1 MSKPSLRLQFTK
13 LLVFYHV
20 LLWQLGHWP
29 QSKLHCRADV
39 ARLPEDEVS
48 ALRDFMSNTE
58 LRPEQIIEVTYCSDV
73 VRTYGFVIECNCTNE
88 SGCRITGIRMSYLGL
103 TGTIHEK
110 VGDLTSLTYLILSNN
125 TLHGGIP
132 DTIGNL
138 KNLQVLDLSR
148 NQLNGSIPASLG
160 RLVSLEYLYLQYNL
174 LSQGI
179 PPSFGSLT
187 KLTELNLQ
195 FNMISDSI
203 PEDFGNLSS
212 LTIMELSENQLSGPL
227 PQSLGNLTTLTTFYV
242 SANNLSG
249 KFPETYGNL
258 TSLKKFSIAGNYIS
272 GPLPVETIAKWT
284 NITHLVL
291 VGNNF
296 EGNLTEKIFRLP
308 KLQYLLITDLANN
321 SFPLPPKINNS
332 ANFISLTLRNCSI
345 NGTIPKYIGE
355 NMTSLRYL
363 DLSFNKLTGGLPQN
377 MSSKMIYMSFSR
389 NMLNGTIAPSILGDS
404 QTRIDLSF
412 NYFSA
417 EGSPVQS
424 NQQLNLFAC
433 CRNSSTTEPQM
444 MDPFEMKN
452 RYCPEN
458 EPEYHSLFINCGGE
472 ETIVDGHQY
481 DQDNDTSLFYTS
493 PKKSWAYSLSGDF
506 GVPES
511 NTSNYI
517 KSMTRGVHEAPLY
530 EKARFSPISL
540 EYYVFCLRKGNYIVT
555 LYFKE
560 IVDSKDEDYSSLRKR
575 VFDVYIQDVRRLDYF
590 KIREEEGTTEGPITK
605 KISAV
610 VVNDSG
616 LLNIHLYWP
625 GKGSYQYHPSFNGPL
640 ISAISVTPEFDPDK
654 SKGQFV
660 ALITLASIVAA
671 LPLSL
676 AFAWRMGWLPSEG
689 FPKIETSQEKIVDE
703 YQDSEELPSQ
713 EENGDEQRNTKDQG
727 TRKNTEKYQGQEEIG
742 DEHQDNEELP
752 SQEEIGD
759 EHQDNEEL
767 PSQEEIGD
775 EHQDNEEL
783 PSQEEIGDE
792 PRNTKGQEEV
802 GDEQRNTKD
811 QGRRKNTKTK
821 RKKKEKLG
829 DEHPNIVKKLGMFG
843 LSYGFPLGMSS
854 EELPSQEEIGD
865 KHQDSEEFPSKEEIG
880 DEHQDSE
887 ELPSQ
892 EEIGDEQRNTK
903 GQQEINDEQRN
914 TKDQGRRKNTE
925 TKRKKKEKIGDDHPD
940 TVKKLGMLGL
950 SYGFPSGQEEIGEEH
965 QDSEELPNQEE
976 IGDEHQDREELPSQ
990 EEIGDEQRNT
1000 KGQEEIGDEQRNTKD
1015 QGRRKNTE
1023 TKRKKKE
1030 KIGDERPNT
1039 IKKLGMFGL
1048 SYGLPLDMS
1057 SEELPSKEEIG
1068 DEHQDSEELPSQE
1081 EIGDEQRNTKDQ
1093 GRRKNTETKR
1103 KKKEKIGDE
1112 RPNTVKKLGMFG
1124 LSYGLPLDMSS
1135 EELPSQE
1142 EIGDEQRKTKDQ
1154 GRWKNTETKRKKK
1167 EKIGD
1172 EHPDTVK
1179 KLGMLGLSYGF
1190 PLGMSSEELPSEE
1203 EIGDEQQDSEELPSQ
1218 EEIGDEQR
1226 NRKGQEEIGEE
1237 QRNTKDQGRQ
1247 KNTETKRK
1255 KKEKI
1260 GDEHPDT
1267 VKKLGMFGLSYG
1279 FPLGMS
1285 NEELPSQEEIGDEHQ
1300 DSEELPSQQEIG
1312 DEQRNKKGQE
1322 EIGDE
1327 QRNTKDQ
1334 GRWKNTET
1342 KTKKKEKIGDE
1353 HPDTVKKLGMLGLSY
1368 GFPLG
1373 MSSEELPSEEEIG
1386 DEHQDSEELP
1396 SQEEIGDEQRNR
1408 KGQEEIGDEQR
1419 NTKDQ
1424 GRRKNTETK
1433 RKKKE
1438 KIGDE
1443 HPDTVKKLGM
1453 FGLSYGFPLGMS
1465 SEELPSQEE
1474 IGDEH
1479 QDSEKLPSQEEIG
1492 DEQRNMKGQEEIGDE
1507 QRNTKDQG
1515 RRKNTETKMKKKEKI
1530 GDEHPD
1536 IVKKLGMLGSSYGF
1550 PLGMSSEEL
1559 PSQEEISDEH
1569 QDNEELPS
1577 QEKIGD
1583 EQRNTKG
1590 QEEIGDEQRNTKDQ
1604 GRRKNTKTKMKKK
1617 EKIGDEHPDTVKK
1630 LGMLGL
1636 SYGFPLGM
1644 SSEELL
1650 SQEEIGDEHQD
1661 SEELRSQEEIS
1672 DEQRNTKG
1680 QEEIGDEQIN
1690 TKDQGRRTN
1699 TKTRRKKNEKIGDEH
1714 LDAVK
1719 ELINATENFSD
1730 KKKLGHSETFFMAQL
1745 PSHTVAVKKL
1755 DSAHFKGK
1763 IDKLKEEIGIIE
1775 SLQHN
1780 NILKLLHAYIG
1791 KDLQFLVY
1799 EYMENKSLEDILFGS
1814 STSGTIKLD
1823 WNTRVNIC
1831 LGIAQ
1836 GLQYL
1841 HERVQIVHTNI
1852 KSANILLNEK
1862 LEAKISDFGFAN
1874 LYSEEDKVMAIGR
1887 ETKKGYTAPEYLQT
1901 DDLDSKLDVFSFGV
1915 VVLEIVSG
1923 ERNVRNQSK
1932 KETEVLLD
1940 RAYKANRNGNLKSLV
1955 DKNLSTFDER
1965 EALIILKLA
1974 LECTTMGASVR
1985 PEMSGVV
1992 SVLLGEK
1999 SIDEVCSPAK
2009 PTGDINVVGSLEEL
2023 AGISDMAAKPT
2034 GDINVV
2040 GSLEESAGI
2049 SDMAESLS
2057 PLWGS

>member
-1 MSKPSLRLQFTK
+1 MSKPSLRLHLTK
-13 LLVFYHV
+13 LVFYHI
-20 LLWQLGHWP
+20 LLWQLGRWP
-29 QSKLHCRADV
+29 QSKFHCRADG
-39 ARLPEDEVS
+39 ALLQQDEVF
-48 ALRDFMSNTE
+48 ALQAITRDLE
-58 LRPEQIIEVTYCSDV
+58 LKQQQTITDKSCDGTFFGFTINCDCNNATNQCSISKIEINNLD
-73 VRTYGFVIECNCTNE
+73 
-88 SGCRITGIRMSYLGL
+88 L
-103 TGTIHEK
+103 TGTIHEA
-110 VGDLTSLTYLILSNN
+110 VSYLSNLKYLSLAN
-125 TLHGGIP
+125 NKLHGSIP
-132 DTIGNL
+132 DTWGNL
-138 KNLQVLDLSR
+138 MDLEYLDLSS
-148 NQLNGSIPASLG
+148 NQLSGLVPASLG
-160 RLVSLEYLYLQYNL
+160 NLVSLQNLYLNNNL
-174 LSQGI
+174 LSGGI
-179 PPSFGSLT
+179 PRNFGLLT
-187 KLTELNLQ
+187 NLIQMAMQ
-195 FNMISDSI
+195 FNKLSGSI
-203 PEDFGNLSS
+203 PEDFGKLSS
-212 LTIMELSENQLSGPL
+212 LSYMDLSENQLSGPL
-227 PQSLGNLTTLTTFYV
+227 PESLGNLSSLGIFYV
-242 SANNLSG
+242 SANYLSEE
-249 KFPETYGNL
+249 FPKGYDRL
-258 TSLKKFSIAGNYIS
+258 TSLELFSIAGNYIS
-272 GPLPVETIAKWT
+272 GPLPVETMASWT
-284 NITHLVL
+284 NIYSLNVM
-291 VGNNF
+291 GNNF
-296 EGNLTEKIFRLP
+296 EGNSTTKYTEIFNLP
-308 KLQYLLITDLANN
+308 NLQYLLITDLANN

-363 DLSFNKLTGGLPQN
+363 DLSFNKLTGGLPQK

-389 NMLNGTIAPSILGDS
+389 NMLNGAIAPSILGDS

-412 NYFSA
+412 NNFSA

-452 RYCPEN
+452 RYCPEK
-458 EPEYHSLFINCGGE
+458 EPKYHSLFINCGGE
-472 ETIVDGHQY
+472 ETIVNGHKY

-493 PKKSWAYSLSGDF
+493 LKKSWAYSLSGDF

-517 KSMTRGVHEAPLY
+517 KSMTRGVPEAPLY

-575 VFDVYIQDVRRLDYF
+575 VFDVYIQDVRRLNYF

-640 ISAISVTPEFDPDK
+640 ISAISVTPELSPDK
-654 SKGQFV
+654 NKGQLV

-676 AFAWRMGWLPSEG
+676 AFAWRMGWLPSEE

-703 YQDSEELPSQ
+703 HQDSEELPRQ

-727 TRKNTEKYQGQEEIG
+727 KRKNTEKDQGQEEIG
-742 DEHQDNEELP
+742 DEHQDSEELP

-759 EHQDNEEL
+759 DNQD
-767 PSQEEIGD
+767 S
-775 EHQDNEEL
+775 EEL

-792 PRNTKGQEEV
+792 PRNTKGQEEI

-821 RKKKEKLG
+821 RKKKEKIG
-829 DEHPNIVKKLGMFG
+829 DEHPDIIKKLGMFG

-854 EELPSQEEIGD
+854 EELPSQ
-865 KHQDSEEFPSKEEIG
+865 EEIG

-903 GQQEINDEQRN
+903 GQQEISDEQRN

-925 TKRKKKEKIGDDHPD
+925 TKRKKKEKIGDDHPE

-950 SYGFPSGQEEIGEEH
+950 SYGFSSGMSSEELPSQEEIGEEH
-965 QDSEELPNQEE
+965 QDSEELPSQEE
-976 IGDEHQDREELPSQ
+976 IGDEHQDSEELPSQ

-1039 IKKLGMFGL
+1039 
-1048 SYGLPLDMS
+1048 
-1057 SEELPSKEEIG
+1057 
-1068 DEHQDSEELPSQE
+1068 
-1081 EIGDEQRNTKDQ
+1081 
-1093 GRRKNTETKR
+1093 
-1103 KKKEKIGDE
+1103 
-1112 RPNTVKKLGMFG
+1112 VKKLGMFG
-1124 LSYGLPLDMSS
+1124 LSYGLSLDMSS

-1142 EIGDEQRKTKDQ
+1142 EIGDEHQDSEELPSQQEIGDEQRNKKGQEEIGDEQRNTKDQ
-1154 GRWKNTETKRKKK
+1154 GRWNNTETKTKKK

-1172 EHPDTVK
+1172 KHPDTVK

-1203 EIGDEQQDSEELPSQ
+1203 EIGDEHQYSEELPSQ

-1226 NRKGQEEIGEE
+1226 N
-1237 QRNTKDQGRQ
+1237 TKEQGRR

-1255 KKEKI
+1255 KNEKI
-1260 GDEHPDT
+1260 GDERPNT

-1279 FPLGMS
+1279 LPLDMS
-1285 NEELPSQEEIGDEHQ
+1285 SEELPSQEEIGDEHQ

-1342 KTKKKEKIGDE
+1342 KTKKKEKIGDK

-1396 SQEEIGDEQRNR
+1396 SQEEIGV
-1408 KGQEEIGDEQR
+1408 EQR

-1433 RKKKE
+1433 RKKNE

-1443 HPDTVKKLGM
+1443 RPNTVKKLGM
-1453 FGLSYGFPLGMS
+1453 FGLSYGLPLDMS

-1479 QDSEKLPSQEEIG
+1479 QDSE
-1492 DEQRNMKGQEEIGDE
+1492 
-1507 QRNTKDQG
+1507 
-1515 RRKNTETKMKKKEKI
+1515 
-1530 GDEHPD
+1530 
-1536 IVKKLGMLGSSYGF
+1536 
-1550 PLGMSSEEL
+1550 EL
-1559 PSQEEISDEH
+1559 PSQEE
-1569 QDNEELPS
+1569 
-1577 QEKIGD
+1577 IGD

-1604 GRRKNTKTKMKKK
+1604 GRRKNTETKMKKK

-1690 TKDQGRRTN
+1690 TKDQGRRKN
-1699 TKTRRKKNEKIGDEH
+1699 TETKRKKNEKIGDEH

-1763 IDKLKEEIGIIE
+1763 IVKLKEEIGIIE

-1831 LGIAQ
+1831 LGIAR

-1874 LYSEEDKVMAIGR
+1874 LYSEEDKVMAIAR

-1915 VVLEIVSG
+1915 VILEIVSG

-1955 DKNLSTFDER
+1955 DKNLSTYDER

>member
-1 MSKPSLRLQFTK
+1 MSKPSLRLQLSK
-13 LLVFYHV
+13 LLLYHI
-20 LLWQLGHWP
+20 LLWQLGQWP
-29 QSKLHCRADV
+29 QFKFHCRADGAV
-39 ARLPEDEVS
+39 LPPDEVY
-48 ALRDFMSNTE
+48 ALNDFMNNTE
-58 LRPEQIIEVTYCSDV
+58 LRPEQIIEKTYCSDV
-73 VRTYGFVIECNCTNE
+73 VWSYGFVIECNCTNE
-88 SGCRITGIRMSYLGL
+88 SECRITGIRMSYLGL
-103 TGTIHEK
+103 TGTIHES
-110 VGDLTSLTYLILSNN
+110 VGNLTSLTYLILSNN

-160 RLVSLEYLYLQYNL
+160 SMVSLRWLYLQYNL
-174 LSQGI
+174 LSGDI
-179 PPSFGSLT
+179 PPSFGSLAN
-187 KLTELNLQ
+187 LTELNLQ
-195 FNMISDSI
+195 FNMLSGSI
-203 PEDFGNLSS
+203 PEDFGNLSN
-212 LTIMELSENQLSGPL
+212 LTIMDLSENQLSGAL
-227 PQSLGNLTTLTTFYV
+227 PDNLRKLKNLTTLYV
-242 SANNLSG
+242 SANYLNG
-249 KFPETYGNL
+249 EFPKGYRDL

-296 EGNLTEKIFRLP
+296 EGNLTEKIFRLQ

-321 SFPLPPKINNS
+321 SFQLPPNISNS

-389 NMLNGTIAPSILGDS
+389 NMLNGAIAPSILGDS

-458 EPEYHSLFINCGGE
+458 EPKYHSLFINCGGE

-506 GVPES
+506 GVPKS

-575 VFDVYIQDVRRLDYF
+575 VFDVYIQDVWRLNYF

-640 ISAISVTPEFDPDK
+640 ISAISVTPELNSDK
-654 SKGQFV
+654 NNGQLV

-676 AFAWRMGWLPSEG
+676 AFAWRMGWLPSEQ

-703 YQDSEELPSQ
+703 H
-713 EENGDEQRNTKDQG
+713 QG
-727 TRKNTEKYQGQEEIG
+727 S
-742 DEHQDNEELP
+742 EELP

-759 EHQDNEEL
+759 EHQD
-767 PSQEEIGD
+767 S
-775 EHQDNEEL
+775 EEL

-792 PRNTKGQEEV
+792 PRNTKGQEEI

-821 RKKKEKLG
+821 RKKKEKIC
-829 DEHPNIVKKLGMFG
+829 DEHPDIVKKLGMFG

-865 KHQDSEEFPSKEEIG
+865 
-880 DEHQDSE
+880 EHQDS
-887 ELPSQ
+887 
-892 EEIGDEQRNTK
+892 
-903 GQQEINDEQRN
+903 
-914 TKDQGRRKNTE
+914 
-925 TKRKKKEKIGDDHPD
+925 
-940 TVKKLGMLGL
+940 
-950 SYGFPSGQEEIGEEH
+950 
-965 QDSEELPNQEE
+965 
-976 IGDEHQDREELPSQ
+976 EELPSQ

-1023 TKRKKKE
+1023 
-1030 KIGDERPNT
+1030 
-1039 IKKLGMFGL
+1039 
-1048 SYGLPLDMS
+1048 
-1057 SEELPSKEEIG
+1057 
-1068 DEHQDSEELPSQE
+1068 
-1081 EIGDEQRNTKDQ
+1081 
-1093 GRRKNTETKR
+1093 
-1103 KKKEKIGDE
+1103 
-1112 RPNTVKKLGMFG
+1112 
-1124 LSYGLPLDMSS
+1124 
-1135 EELPSQE
+1135 
-1142 EIGDEQRKTKDQ
+1142 
-1154 GRWKNTETKRKKK
+1154 
-1167 EKIGD
+1167 
-1172 EHPDTVK
+1172 
-1179 KLGMLGLSYGF
+1179 
-1190 PLGMSSEELPSEE
+1190 
-1203 EIGDEQQDSEELPSQ
+1203 
-1218 EEIGDEQR
+1218 
-1226 NRKGQEEIGEE
+1226 
-1237 QRNTKDQGRQ
+1237 
-1247 KNTETKRK
+1247 
-1255 KKEKI
+1255 
-1260 GDEHPDT
+1260 
-1267 VKKLGMFGLSYG
+1267 
-1279 FPLGMS
+1279 
-1285 NEELPSQEEIGDEHQ
+1285 
-1300 DSEELPSQQEIG
+1300 
-1312 DEQRNKKGQE
+1312 
-1322 EIGDE
+1322 
-1327 QRNTKDQ
+1327 
-1334 GRWKNTET
+1334 
-1342 KTKKKEKIGDE
+1342 
-1353 HPDTVKKLGMLGLSY
+1353 
-1368 GFPLG
+1368 
-1373 MSSEELPSEEEIG
+1373 
-1386 DEHQDSEELP
+1386 
-1396 SQEEIGDEQRNR
+1396 
-1408 KGQEEIGDEQR
+1408 
-1419 NTKDQ
+1419 
-1424 GRRKNTETK
+1424 
-1433 RKKKE
+1433 
-1438 KIGDE
+1438 
-1443 HPDTVKKLGM
+1443 
-1453 FGLSYGFPLGMS
+1453 
-1465 SEELPSQEE
+1465 
-1474 IGDEH
+1474 
-1479 QDSEKLPSQEEIG
+1479 
-1492 DEQRNMKGQEEIGDE
+1492 
-1507 QRNTKDQG
+1507 
-1515 RRKNTETKMKKKEKI
+1515 
-1530 GDEHPD
+1530 
-1536 IVKKLGMLGSSYGF
+1536 
-1550 PLGMSSEEL
+1550 
-1559 PSQEEISDEH
+1559 
-1569 QDNEELPS
+1569 
-1577 QEKIGD
+1577 
-1583 EQRNTKG
+1583 
-1590 QEEIGDEQRNTKDQ
+1590 
-1604 GRRKNTKTKMKKK
+1604 TKMKKK

-1661 SEELRSQEEIS
+1661 SEELRSQQEIS

-1814 STSGTIKLD
+1814 STSDTIKLD
-1823 WNTRVNIC
+1823 WNTRVKIC

-1874 LYSEEDKVMAIGR
+1874 LYSEEDKVMAIAR
-1887 ETKKGYTAPEYLQT
+1887 ETKKGYTAPEYLQM

-1955 DKNLSTFDER
+1955 DKNLSTYDER

-2009 PTGDINVVGSLEEL
+2009 PTGDINVVGSLEESV
-2023 AGISDMAAKPT
+2023 GIT
-2034 GDINVV
+2034 
-2040 GSLEESAGI
+2040 
-2049 SDMAESLS
+2049 DMAESLS

>member
-20 LLWQLGHWP
+20 LLWQLGQWP
-29 QSKLHCRADV
+29 QFKFHCRADG
-39 ARLPEDEVS
+39 ARLPLDEVY
-48 ALRDFMSNTE
+48 ALRDFMNNTE
-58 LRPEQIIEVTYCSDV
+58 LRPEQIIEETYCSDV
-73 VRTYGFVIECNCTNE
+73 VWSYGFVIECNCTNE
-88 SGCRITGIRMSYLGL
+88 SECRITGIRMSYLGL
-103 TGTIHEK
+103 TGTIHK
-110 VGDLTSLTYLILSNN
+110 SVGDLTSLTYLILSNN

-138 KNLQVLDLSR
+138 KNLEVLDLSR
-148 NQLNGSIPASLG
+148 NQLNGSIPESLG
-160 RLVSLEYLYLQYNL
+160 GVVSLRWLYLQYNL

-195 FNMISDSI
+195 FNMLSDSI

-212 LTIMELSENQLSGPL
+212 LTIMDLSENQLNGPL
-227 PQSLGNLTTLTTFYV
+227 PESLRNLKSLKTFYV
-242 SANNLSG
+242 SANYLSG
-249 KFPETYGNL
+249 EFPKGYDNL
-258 TSLKKFSIAGNYIS
+258 ACLKKFSIAGNYIS

-284 NITHLVL
+284 KINSLVL

-296 EGNLTEKIFRLP
+296 EGNLTTEIFGLQY
-308 KLQYLLITDLANN
+308 LQYLLISDLANDG
-321 SFPLPPKINNS
+321 FQLPPNISNS

-345 NGTIPKYIGE
+345 TGPIPKYIGE
-355 NMTSLRYL
+355 MTSLRYL
-363 DLSFNKLTGGLPQN
+363 DLSFNKLTGGLPQK
-377 MSSKMIYMSFSR
+377 MSSKMIDMSFSG
-389 NMLNGTIAPSILGDS
+389 NMLDGTIPPWIQLNETIPPRKRGF

-412 NYFSA
+412 NNFSA
-417 EGSPVQS
+417 IGSPVPS
-424 NQQLNLFAC
+424 NQQLNWFAC
-433 CRNSSTTEPQM
+433 CRNSSTNQPVM
-444 MDPFEMKN
+444 MEN

-458 EPEYHSLFINCGGE
+458 NPKYHSLFINCGGE
-472 ETIVDGHQY
+472 ETTVHGNKY

-493 PKKSWAYSLSGDF
+493 PEENWAYSLSG
-506 GVPES
+506 G
-511 NTSNYI
+511 Y
-517 KSMTRGVHEAPLY
+517 EAPV
-530 EKARFSPISL
+530 SL
-540 EYYVFCLRKGNYIVT
+540 KYYAFCLHKGNYTVT
-555 LYFKE
+555 LYFNEVVYTKN
-560 IVDSKDEDYSSLRKR
+560 EDYISLSKL
-575 VFDVYIQDVRRLDYF
+575 VFDVYIQDVRRLNYVN
-590 KIREEEGTTEGPITK
+590 IREKKGSEPITAN
-605 KISAV
+605 ISAV

-616 LLNIHLYWP
+616 LLNIHFYWP
-625 GKGSYQYHPSFNGPL
+625 GKGSDQYQPSFNGPL
-640 ISAISVTPEFDPDK
+640 ISAISVTPELNNSPFPLISELNNSPEK
-654 SKGQFV
+654 NNGQRV

-671 LPLSL
+671 LPLSM
-676 AFAWRMGWLPSEG
+676 AFAWRMGWLPSPES
-689 FPKIETSQEKIVDE
+689 PKTDLDKKVDEHQDSEEQPSPEPKGDHHHDSEELAKTETSQDKKSDE
-703 YQDSEELPSQ
+703 HQDSEEFPSQEERGDEHQDSEELLSQ
-713 EENGDEQRNTKDQG
+713 EEIGDEQRNTK
-727 TRKNTEKYQGQEEIG
+727 GQEEIG
-742 DEHQDNEELP
+742 DEKRNTKDQEEIGDEKRNTKDQGKRKKTETKRKKKEKIGDERPYTVKKLGTLGLSYGFTLGMSSEEIP

-759 EHQDNEEL
+759 EHQDSEEPLSHEEIGHEHQDSKEL
-767 PSQEEIGD
+767 PS
-775 EHQDNEEL
+775 
-783 PSQEEIGDE
+783 
-792 PRNTKGQEEV
+792 QEEV
-802 GDEQRNTKD
+802 GDEQRNMKGQEEIGDEQRNTKD
-811 QGRRKNTKTK
+811 LGMQKNTETK
-821 RKKKEKLG
+821 SKKRGKIG
-829 DEHPNIVKKLGMFG
+829 DEHPDTVKKLGMIG
-843 LSYGFPLGMSS
+843 LSYGFSLGMSS
-854 EELPSQEEIGD
+854 EELPSQ
-865 KHQDSEEFPSKEEIG
+865 EEIG

-892 EEIGDEQRNTK
+892 EEIGDE
-903 GQQEINDEQRN
+903 
-914 TKDQGRRKNTE
+914 
-925 TKRKKKEKIGDDHPD
+925 
-940 TVKKLGMLGL
+940 
-950 SYGFPSGQEEIGEEH
+950 H
-965 QDSEELPNQEE
+965 QDS
-976 IGDEHQDREELPSQ
+976 EELPSQ

-1023 TKRKKKE
+1023 TKKKKKE
-1030 KIGDERPNT
+1030 KIGDENPD
-1039 IKKLGMFGL
+1039 IVKKLGMFGL
-1048 SYGLPLDMS
+1048 SYGFPLDMS
-1057 SEELPSKEEIG
+1057 SEELPSQEEIGDEHQDSKELPSQEEIG

-1081 EIGDEQRNTKDQ
+1081 EIGDEQRNTM
-1093 GRRKNTETKR
+1093 
-1103 KKKEKIGDE
+1103 DE
-1112 RPNTVKKLGMFG
+1112 
-1124 LSYGLPLDMSS
+1124 
-1135 EELPSQE
+1135 
-1142 EIGDEQRKTKDQ
+1142 
-1154 GRWKNTETKRKKK
+1154 
-1167 EKIGD
+1167 
-1172 EHPDTVK
+1172 
-1179 KLGMLGLSYGF
+1179 
-1190 PLGMSSEELPSEE
+1190 
-1203 EIGDEQQDSEELPSQ
+1203 
-1218 EEIGDEQR
+1218 
-1226 NRKGQEEIGEE
+1226 
-1237 QRNTKDQGRQ
+1237 
-1247 KNTETKRK
+1247 
-1255 KKEKI
+1255 
-1260 GDEHPDT
+1260 
-1267 VKKLGMFGLSYG
+1267 
-1279 FPLGMS
+1279 
-1285 NEELPSQEEIGDEHQ
+1285 
-1300 DSEELPSQQEIG
+1300 
-1312 DEQRNKKGQE
+1312 
-1322 EIGDE
+1322 
-1327 QRNTKDQ
+1327 
-1334 GRWKNTET
+1334 
-1342 KTKKKEKIGDE
+1342 
-1353 HPDTVKKLGMLGLSY
+1353 
-1368 GFPLG
+1368 
-1373 MSSEELPSEEEIG
+1373 
-1386 DEHQDSEELP
+1386 
-1396 SQEEIGDEQRNR
+1396 
-1408 KGQEEIGDEQR
+1408 
-1419 NTKDQ
+1419 

-1443 HPDTVKKLGM
+1443 HPNTFKKLGM

-1479 QDSEKLPSQEEIG
+1479 HYSKELPSLEEIGDEHQDSKELPSQEEIG
-1492 DEQRNMKGQEEIGDE
+1492 DEQRNTKDDGSWKNIETKRKKKEKMGDEHPNNVKKLGIFGLSYGFSLGMSSEELPSQEEIGDEHQDSKELPSQEEIGDEHQGSEELPSQEEIGDE
-1507 QRNTKDQG
+1507 QRNTMDEG
-1515 RRKNTETKMKKKEKI
+1515 RRKNTETKRKKKEKI

-1536 IVKKLGMLGSSYGF
+1536 TFKKLGMFGLSYGF

-1559 PSQEEISDEH
+1559 PSQD
-1569 QDNEELPS
+1569 
-1577 QEKIGD
+1577 
-1583 EQRNTKG
+1583 
-1590 QEEIGDEQRNTKDQ
+1590 
-1604 GRRKNTKTKMKKK
+1604 
-1617 EKIGDEHPDTVKK
+1617 
-1630 LGMLGL
+1630 
-1636 SYGFPLGM
+1636 
-1644 SSEELL
+1644 
-1650 SQEEIGDEHQD
+1650 EIGDEHQD
-1661 SEELRSQEEIS
+1661 NKELPSQEEKS

-1680 QEEIGDEQIN
+1680 QEEIGDERN
-1690 TKDQGRRTN
+1690 TKDQGRRKN
-1699 TKTRRKKNEKIGDEH
+1699 IETRRKKKEKIGDEH
-1714 LDAVK
+1714 LDTVK

-1730 KKKLGHSETFFMAQL
+1730 KKRLGHSETFFMAQL

-1874 LYSEEDKVMAIGR
+1874 LYSEEDKVMAIAR
-1887 ETKKGYTAPEYLQT
+1887 ETKKGYTAPEYLQM

-1955 DKNLSTFDER
+1955 DKNLSTYDER

-2023 AGISDMAAKPT
+2023 AGISDTAAKPT

>member
-1 MSKPSLRLQFTK
+1 MSKPSLRLQLSK
-13 LLVFYHV
+13 LLLYHI
-20 LLWQLGHWP
+20 LLWQLGQWP
-29 QSKLHCRADV
+29 QFKFHCRADGAV
-39 ARLPEDEVS
+39 LPPDEVY
-48 ALRDFMSNTE
+48 ALNDFMNNTE
-58 LRPEQIIEVTYCSDV
+58 LRPEQIIEKTYCSDV
-73 VRTYGFVIECNCTNE
+73 VWSYGFVIECNCTNE
-88 SGCRITGIRMSYLGL
+88 SECRITGIRMSYLGL
-103 TGTIHEK
+103 TGTIHES
-110 VGDLTSLTYLILSNN
+110 VGNLTSLTYLILSNN

-160 RLVSLEYLYLQYNL
+160 SMVSLRWLYLQYNL
-174 LSQGI
+174 LSGDI
-179 PPSFGSLT
+179 PPSFGSLAN
-187 KLTELNLQ
+187 LTELNLQ
-195 FNMISDSI
+195 FNMLSGSI
-203 PEDFGNLSS
+203 PEDFGNLSN
-212 LTIMELSENQLSGPL
+212 LTIMDLSENQLSGAL
-227 PQSLGNLTTLTTFYV
+227 PDNLRKLKNLTTLYV
-242 SANNLSG
+242 SANYLNG
-249 KFPETYGNL
+249 EFPKGYRDL

-296 EGNLTEKIFRLP
+296 EGNLTEKIFRLQ

-321 SFPLPPKINNS
+321 SFQLPPNISNS

-389 NMLNGTIAPSILGDS
+389 NMLNGAIAPSILGDS

-458 EPEYHSLFINCGGE
+458 EPKYHSLFINCGGE

-506 GVPES
+506 GVPKS

-575 VFDVYIQDVRRLDYF
+575 VFDVYIQDVWRLNYF

-640 ISAISVTPEFDPDK
+640 ISAISVTPELNSDK
-654 SKGQFV
+654 NNGQLV

-676 AFAWRMGWLPSEG
+676 AFAWRMGWLPSEQ

-703 YQDSEELPSQ
+703 HQGSEELPSQ

-727 TRKNTEKYQGQEEIG
+727 RRKNTEKYQGQEEIG

-759 EHQDNEEL
+759 EHQD
-767 PSQEEIGD
+767 S
-775 EHQDNEEL
+775 EEL

-792 PRNTKGQEEV
+792 PRNTKGQEEI

-821 RKKKEKLG
+821 RKKKEKIC
-829 DEHPNIVKKLGMFG
+829 DEHPDIVKKLGMFG

-865 KHQDSEEFPSKEEIG
+865 
-880 DEHQDSE
+880 EHQDS
-887 ELPSQ
+887 
-892 EEIGDEQRNTK
+892 
-903 GQQEINDEQRN
+903 
-914 TKDQGRRKNTE
+914 
-925 TKRKKKEKIGDDHPD
+925 
-940 TVKKLGMLGL
+940 
-950 SYGFPSGQEEIGEEH
+950 
-965 QDSEELPNQEE
+965 
-976 IGDEHQDREELPSQ
+976 EELPSQ

-1023 TKRKKKE
+1023 
-1030 KIGDERPNT
+1030 
-1039 IKKLGMFGL
+1039 
-1048 SYGLPLDMS
+1048 
-1057 SEELPSKEEIG
+1057 
-1068 DEHQDSEELPSQE
+1068 
-1081 EIGDEQRNTKDQ
+1081 
-1093 GRRKNTETKR
+1093 
-1103 KKKEKIGDE
+1103 
-1112 RPNTVKKLGMFG
+1112 
-1124 LSYGLPLDMSS
+1124 
-1135 EELPSQE
+1135 
-1142 EIGDEQRKTKDQ
+1142 
-1154 GRWKNTETKRKKK
+1154 
-1167 EKIGD
+1167 
-1172 EHPDTVK
+1172 
-1179 KLGMLGLSYGF
+1179 
-1190 PLGMSSEELPSEE
+1190 
-1203 EIGDEQQDSEELPSQ
+1203 
-1218 EEIGDEQR
+1218 
-1226 NRKGQEEIGEE
+1226 
-1237 QRNTKDQGRQ
+1237 
-1247 KNTETKRK
+1247 
-1255 KKEKI
+1255 
-1260 GDEHPDT
+1260 
-1267 VKKLGMFGLSYG
+1267 
-1279 FPLGMS
+1279 
-1285 NEELPSQEEIGDEHQ
+1285 
-1300 DSEELPSQQEIG
+1300 
-1312 DEQRNKKGQE
+1312 
-1322 EIGDE
+1322 
-1327 QRNTKDQ
+1327 
-1334 GRWKNTET
+1334 
-1342 KTKKKEKIGDE
+1342 
-1353 HPDTVKKLGMLGLSY
+1353 
-1368 GFPLG
+1368 
-1373 MSSEELPSEEEIG
+1373 
-1386 DEHQDSEELP
+1386 
-1396 SQEEIGDEQRNR
+1396 
-1408 KGQEEIGDEQR
+1408 
-1419 NTKDQ
+1419 
-1424 GRRKNTETK
+1424 
-1433 RKKKE
+1433 
-1438 KIGDE
+1438 
-1443 HPDTVKKLGM
+1443 
-1453 FGLSYGFPLGMS
+1453 
-1465 SEELPSQEE
+1465 
-1474 IGDEH
+1474 
-1479 QDSEKLPSQEEIG
+1479 
-1492 DEQRNMKGQEEIGDE
+1492 
-1507 QRNTKDQG
+1507 
-1515 RRKNTETKMKKKEKI
+1515 
-1530 GDEHPD
+1530 
-1536 IVKKLGMLGSSYGF
+1536 
-1550 PLGMSSEEL
+1550 
-1559 PSQEEISDEH
+1559 
-1569 QDNEELPS
+1569 
-1577 QEKIGD
+1577 
-1583 EQRNTKG
+1583 
-1590 QEEIGDEQRNTKDQ
+1590 
-1604 GRRKNTKTKMKKK
+1604 TKMKKK

-1661 SEELRSQEEIS
+1661 SEELRSQQEIS

-1814 STSGTIKLD
+1814 STSDTIKLD
-1823 WNTRVNIC
+1823 WNTRVKIC

-1874 LYSEEDKVMAIGR
+1874 LYSEEDKVMAIAR
-1887 ETKKGYTAPEYLQT
+1887 ETKKGYTAPEYLQM

-1955 DKNLSTFDER
+1955 DKNLSTYDER

-2009 PTGDINVVGSLEEL
+2009 PTGDINVVGSLEESV
-2023 AGISDMAAKPT
+2023 GIT
-2034 GDINVV
+2034 
-2040 GSLEESAGI
+2040 
-2049 SDMAESLS
+2049 DMAESLS

>member
-20 LLWQLGHWP
+20 LLWQLGQWP
-29 QSKLHCRADV
+29 QFKFHCRADG
-39 ARLPEDEVS
+39 ARLPLDE
-48 ALRDFMSNTE
+48 E
-58 LRPEQIIEVTYCSDV
+58 LRPEQIIEETYCSDV
-73 VRTYGFVIECNCTNE
+73 VWSYGFVIECNCTNE
-88 SGCRITGIRMSYLGL
+88 SECRITGIRMSYLGL
-103 TGTIHEK
+103 TGTIHK
-110 VGDLTSLTYLILSNN
+110 SVGDLTSLTYLILSNN

-138 KNLQVLDLSR
+138 KNLEVLDLSR
-148 NQLNGSIPASLG
+148 NQLNGSIPESLG
-160 RLVSLEYLYLQYNL
+160 GVVSLRWLYLQYNL

-195 FNMISDSI
+195 FNMLSDSI

-212 LTIMELSENQLSGPL
+212 LTIMDLSENQLNGPL
-227 PQSLGNLTTLTTFYV
+227 PESLRNLKSLKTFYV
-242 SANNLSG
+242 SANYLSG
-249 KFPETYGNL
+249 EFPKGYDNL
-258 TSLKKFSIAGNYIS
+258 ACLKKFSIAGNYIS

-284 NITHLVL
+284 KINSLVL

-296 EGNLTEKIFRLP
+296 EGNLTTEIFGLQY
-308 KLQYLLITDLANN
+308 LQYLLISDLANDG
-321 SFPLPPKINNS
+321 FQLPPNISNS

-345 NGTIPKYIGE
+345 TGPIPKYIGE
-355 NMTSLRYL
+355 MTSLRYL
-363 DLSFNKLTGGLPQN
+363 DLSFNKLTGGLPQK
-377 MSSKMIYMSFSR
+377 MSSKMIDMSFSG
-389 NMLNGTIAPSILGDS
+389 NMLDGTIPPWIQLNETIPPRKRGF

-412 NYFSA
+412 NNFSA
-417 EGSPVQS
+417 IGSPVPS
-424 NQQLNLFAC
+424 NQQLNWFAC
-433 CRNSSTTEPQM
+433 CRNSSTNQPVM
-444 MDPFEMKN
+444 MEN

-458 EPEYHSLFINCGGE
+458 NPKYHSLFINCGGE
-472 ETIVDGHQY
+472 ETTVHGNKY

-493 PKKSWAYSLSGDF
+493 PEENWAYSLSG
-506 GVPES
+506 G
-511 NTSNYI
+511 Y
-517 KSMTRGVHEAPLY
+517 EAPV
-530 EKARFSPISL
+530 SL
-540 EYYVFCLRKGNYIVT
+540 KYYAFCLHKGNYTVT
-555 LYFKE
+555 LYFNEVVYTKN
-560 IVDSKDEDYSSLRKR
+560 EDYISLSKL
-575 VFDVYIQDVRRLDYF
+575 VFDVYIQDVRRLNYVN
-590 KIREEEGTTEGPITK
+590 IREKKGSEPITAN
-605 KISAV
+605 ISAV

-616 LLNIHLYWP
+616 LLNIHFYWP
-625 GKGSYQYHPSFNGPL
+625 GKGSDQYQPSFNGPL
-640 ISAISVTPEFDPDK
+640 ISAISVTPELNNSPEK
-654 SKGQFV
+654 NNGQRV

-671 LPLSL
+671 LPLSM
-676 AFAWRMGWLPSEG
+676 AFAWRMGWLPSPES
-689 FPKIETSQEKIVDE
+689 PKTDLDKKVDEHQDSEEQPSPEPKGDHHHDSEELAKTETSQDKKSDE
-703 YQDSEELPSQ
+703 HQDSEEFPSQEERGDEHQDSEELLSQ
-713 EENGDEQRNTKDQG
+713 EEIGDEQRNTK
-727 TRKNTEKYQGQEEIG
+727 GQEEIG
-742 DEHQDNEELP
+742 DEKRNTKDQEEIGDEKRNTKDQGKRKKTETKRKKKEKIGDERPYTVKKLGTLGLSYGFTLGMSSEEIP

-759 EHQDNEEL
+759 EHQDSEEPLSHEEIGHEHQDSKEL
-767 PSQEEIGD
+767 PSQEEVGDEQRNMKGQEEIGDEQRNTKDLGMQKNTETKSKKRGKIGDEHPDTVKKLGMIGLSYGFSLGQEEIGD
-775 EHQDNEEL
+775 EHQDSEEL
-783 PSQEEIGDE
+783 PSQEQIGDE
-792 PRNTKGQEEV
+792 QRNTKGQEEI

-811 QGRRKNTKTK
+811 QGRRKNTETK
-821 RKKKEKLG
+821 KKKKEKIN
-829 DEHPNIVKKLGMFG
+829 DENPDTVKKLGMFG
-843 LSYGFPLGMSS
+843 LSYGIPLDMSS
-854 EELPSQEEIGD
+854 EELPSQ
-865 KHQDSEEFPSKEEIG
+865 EEIG

-903 GQQEINDEQRN
+903 GQEDIGDEKRN

-925 TKRKKKEKIGDDHPD
+925 TKRKKKEKIGDELPYTVKNLGTLGLSYGFPLGMSSKELPSQEEIGDEHQDSEELLSQEEVGDEQRNTKGQKEIGDEQRNTKDQGRQKNTETKRKKKEKIGDEHPN

-950 SYGFPSGQEEIGEEH
+950 SYGFSLG
-965 QDSEELPNQEE
+965 QEE
-976 IGDEHQDREELPSQ
+976 IGDEHQDSEELPSQ

-1023 TKRKKKE
+1023 TKKKKKE
-1030 KIGDERPNT
+1030 KIGDENPD
-1039 IKKLGMFGL
+1039 IVKKLGMFGL
-1048 SYGLPLDMS
+1048 SYGFPLDMS
-1057 SEELPSKEEIG
+1057 SEELPSQEEIGDEHQDSKELPSQEEIG

-1081 EIGDEQRNTKDQ
+1081 EIGDEQRNTM
-1093 GRRKNTETKR
+1093 
-1103 KKKEKIGDE
+1103 DE
-1112 RPNTVKKLGMFG
+1112 
-1124 LSYGLPLDMSS
+1124 
-1135 EELPSQE
+1135 
-1142 EIGDEQRKTKDQ
+1142 
-1154 GRWKNTETKRKKK
+1154 
-1167 EKIGD
+1167 
-1172 EHPDTVK
+1172 
-1179 KLGMLGLSYGF
+1179 
-1190 PLGMSSEELPSEE
+1190 
-1203 EIGDEQQDSEELPSQ
+1203 
-1218 EEIGDEQR
+1218 
-1226 NRKGQEEIGEE
+1226 
-1237 QRNTKDQGRQ
+1237 
-1247 KNTETKRK
+1247 
-1255 KKEKI
+1255 
-1260 GDEHPDT
+1260 
-1267 VKKLGMFGLSYG
+1267 
-1279 FPLGMS
+1279 
-1285 NEELPSQEEIGDEHQ
+1285 
-1300 DSEELPSQQEIG
+1300 
-1312 DEQRNKKGQE
+1312 
-1322 EIGDE
+1322 
-1327 QRNTKDQ
+1327 
-1334 GRWKNTET
+1334 
-1342 KTKKKEKIGDE
+1342 
-1353 HPDTVKKLGMLGLSY
+1353 
-1368 GFPLG
+1368 
-1373 MSSEELPSEEEIG
+1373 
-1386 DEHQDSEELP
+1386 
-1396 SQEEIGDEQRNR
+1396 
-1408 KGQEEIGDEQR
+1408 
-1419 NTKDQ
+1419 

-1443 HPDTVKKLGM
+1443 HPNTFKKLGM

-1479 QDSEKLPSQEEIG
+1479 HYSKELPSLEEIGDEHQDSKELPSQEEIG
-1492 DEQRNMKGQEEIGDE
+1492 DEQRNTKDDGSWKNIETKRKKKEKMGDEHPNNVKKLGIFGLSYGFSLGMSSEELPSQEEIGDEHQDSKELPSQEEIGDEHQGSEELPSQEEIGDE
-1507 QRNTKDQG
+1507 QRNTMDEG
-1515 RRKNTETKMKKKEKI
+1515 RRKNTETKRKKKEKI

-1536 IVKKLGMLGSSYGF
+1536 TFKKLGMFGLSYGF

-1559 PSQEEISDEH
+1559 PSQD
-1569 QDNEELPS
+1569 
-1577 QEKIGD
+1577 
-1583 EQRNTKG
+1583 
-1590 QEEIGDEQRNTKDQ
+1590 
-1604 GRRKNTKTKMKKK
+1604 
-1617 EKIGDEHPDTVKK
+1617 
-1630 LGMLGL
+1630 
-1636 SYGFPLGM
+1636 
-1644 SSEELL
+1644 
-1650 SQEEIGDEHQD
+1650 EIGDEHQD
-1661 SEELRSQEEIS
+1661 NKELPSQEEKS

-1680 QEEIGDEQIN
+1680 QEEIGDERN
-1690 TKDQGRRTN
+1690 TKDQGRRKN
-1699 TKTRRKKNEKIGDEH
+1699 IETRRKKKEKIGDEH
-1714 LDAVK
+1714 LDTVK

-1730 KKKLGHSETFFMAQL
+1730 KKRLGHSETFFMAQL

-1874 LYSEEDKVMAIGR
+1874 LYSEEDKVMAIAR
-1887 ETKKGYTAPEYLQT
+1887 ETKKGYTAPEYLQM

-1955 DKNLSTFDER
+1955 DKNLSTYDER

-2023 AGISDMAAKPT
+2023 AGISDTAAKPT